1 MGADVSFYGEGRMSE
16 IPICQSCGMPMD
28 NDELKGTE
36 KNGRKSDDYCV
47 YCYADGAFTKDMTM
61 EEMIQ
66 MNIQFLDQ
74 WIESTGVQ
82 MTEDEAIAELRKYLP
97 TLKRWKC

>member
-1 MGADVSFYGEGRMSE
+1 MSGT
-16 IPICQSCGMPMD
+16 PVCQSCGMPMESED
-28 NDELKGTE
+28 QKGTE
-36 KNGRKSDDYCV
+36 KNGSASQDYCV
-47 YCYADGAFTKDMTM
+47 YCYAGGKFTKNITM

-66 MNIQFLDQ
+66 LNIRFLDQ

-82 MTEDEAIAELRKYLP
+82 MTEEEAAAELRKYLP